1 VVSSCGHHRSALHR
15 VLQALP
21 RAGHG
26 IACLARRL
34 VVERLARRGELGLRT
49 LQLLLQRLRH
59 ANVLLL
65 AALQLALQLLLLP
78 LRFALGGLALLFGL
92 TQRCLVLTQRG
103 LLLALCLALRLL
115 VLPMRF
121 AHRLFLL
128 LHRLAVR
135 LLVLAHR
142 LLVLALCLFLLA
154 LGFELCFAHRLFVL
168 LHRLAVCLLVL
179 ALCLFLLALGF
190 ELCLAHRLFVLL
202 HRLAVRLL
210 ALPHLMLARAF
221 VLLFE
226 GLARR
231 LCLGQRLAQLLQLA
245 FGLRELVLRRFDARR
260 GAFDHLDGVLGDGL
274 GSGDDGGEQ
283 TQDTAGKGA
292 GEHEDLRG
300 NERWRD
306 DLTRR
311 GAQHSSSSGTI
322 RERAPFPGASLE
334 PRAWWLVACGLTA
347 VRLAPRRCE
356 PSRRAWRAIEI
367 ADRERRTSTSHAAPT
382 CEWGKACSSAR
393 YFRSMTSS
401 RLTSTVPLSTAM
413 PTLPPSRL
421 GALPA
426 STTSTPFNHHAAR
439 GSVVHEHD
447 VVPDAGGEAALV
459 VAREPFN
466 PRTRRSTTMRRSP
479 R

>member
-1 VVSSCGHHRSALHR
+1 

-221 VLLFE
+221 VLLSD
-226 GLARR
+226 GLALARR
-231 LCLGQRLAQLLQLA
+231 LRLGQRLAQLLQLA

-283 TQDTAGKGA
+283 TQHTAGKGA

-300 NERWRD
+300 
-306 DLTRR
+306 
-311 GAQHSSSSGTI
+311 
-322 RERAPFPGASLE
+322 ERA
-334 PRAWWLVACGLTA
+334 
-347 VRLAPRRCE
+347 LA
-356 PSRRAWRAIEI
+356 
-367 ADRERRTSTSHAAPT
+367 
-382 CEWGKACSSAR
+382 
-393 YFRSMTSS
+393 
-401 RLTSTVPLSTAM
+401 
-413 PTLPPSRL
+413 
-421 GALPA
+421 
-426 STTSTPFNHHAAR
+426 
-439 GSVVHEHD
+439 
-447 VVPDAGGEAALV
+447 
-459 VAREPFN
+459 
-466 PRTRRSTTMRRSP
+466 
-479 R
+479 